1 MKSVAKRK
9 VGVMEVEMIVTP
21 SALSCF
27 KGEWGFGD
35 GEVIRV
41 FVRYVSGGETP
52 FAFGITRD
60 TPIDAAV
67 TAIADKLTFYLERK
81 DVWFLDGKS
90 LKIDSQG
97 EDIVFQ
103 LS

>member
-1 MKSVAKRK
+1 
-9 VGVMEVEMIVTP
+9 MELTVTP

-27 KGEWGFGD
+27 KGEWGIAA
-35 GEVIRV
+35 GETVRV
-41 FVRYVSGGETP
+41 FVRYVSGGELP

-67 TAIADKLTFYLERK
+67 TTVADQVTFYMESK
-81 DVWFLDGKS
+81 DVWFLEGRS
-90 LKIDSQG
+90 LRIDCLG

-103 LS
+103 FS

>member
-1 MKSVAKRK
+1 
-9 VGVMEVEMIVTP
+9 MELIVTP

-27 KGEWGFGD
+27 KGVWGI
-35 GEVIRV
+35 GEGETVRV

-67 TAIADKLTFYLERK
+67 TTIADRVVFYMESK
-81 DVWFLDGKS
+81 DVWFLEGRS
-90 LKIDSQG
+90 LRIDCRD
-97 EDIVFQ
+97 EDIVFHF
-103 LS
+103 S

>member
-1 MKSVAKRK
+1 
-9 VGVMEVEMIVTP
+9 MELIVTP

-27 KGEWGFGD
+27 KGEWGIEQ
-35 GEVIRV
+35 GETIRI

-67 TAIADKLTFYLERK
+67 VTVAGEVTFYMESK
-81 DVWFLDGKS
+81 DVWFLEGKS
-90 LKIDSQG
+90 LRVDCQG
-97 EDIVFQ
+97 EDIVFHF
-103 LS
+103 S

>member
-1 MKSVAKRK
+1 
-9 VGVMEVEMIVTP
+9 MELIVTP

-27 KGEWGFGD
+27 KEEWGIGQ
-35 GEVIRV
+35 GETVRI

-67 TAIADKLTFYLERK
+67 VTVAGEVTFYMESK
-81 DVWFLDGKS
+81 DVWFLEGKS
-90 LKIDSQG
+90 LRIDNQG
-97 EDIVFQ
+97 EDIVFHF
-103 LS
+103 S

>member
-1 MKSVAKRK
+1 
-9 VGVMEVEMIVTP
+9 MEVELIVTP

-27 KGEWGFGD
+27 KGEWGFED

-60 TPIDAAV
+60 TPLDAAV
-67 TAIADKLTFYLERK
+67 TTVADELTFYMESK
-81 DVWFLDGKS
+81 DVWFLEGKS
-90 LKIDSQG
+90 LKIDARG